1 MDRTK
6 VRGVWLSEEQEVR
19 MGIVDAFQRL
29 LTEDSEWKA
38 DIGGLNLNQ
47 ISQQEADTLERP
59 FMEEEIHS
67 ALMDMRGDKALGPD
81 GFTVACWQFYWEFV
95 KEEVL
100 EMFKEFHEQ
109 NAFLKSLNNTF
120 LVLIPKRGGAE
131 ELGDFRPINLLGGL
145 YKLLAKG
152 LRQGDPISPYLF
164 VMGMEVP
171 SALIRRAMEGGCI
184 SGEVEGILEMAVEL
198 GCKVGQLPSTYLG
211 LPLGAPNKASCVWD
225 GVEER
230 MRWKLALWKRPYISK
245 GGRITLIKST
255 LASMPLYQLSL
266 FRMPRTV
273 VRRLEKLQRD
283 FLWGGG
289 MGVEICLGQGRDVET
304 SSCGKIWQ
312 EEFGWR
318 TKKANGAFGVGVW
331 KEILKEADC
340 CWDNMTFKVGKG
352 TRIRFWMTLGV
363 GCGAVSEVP
372 STLHCGCPK
381 ERHSGGYVGP
391 EFWSRRV
398 ESKESKNYIGGRLDI
413 VEGGKKG
420 KFGVKEAYGLLI
432 SPSWVFPESV
442 KEVFLAGRR
451 CEASL
456 PYRLL
461 GVVSLQLRVGGFLFL
476 LSFVERLS
484 SPRILPV
491 RKCAQ
496 AFLERVFKSFQ
507 STTVT
512 KEASKL
518 VLSLFKSY
526 MPLAVRLNSLKTVD
540 GSKPENLEILHMLGV
555 LKLIVP
561 YLSVKVGLKI
571 LLELLK
577 LMNAQFSALTRHI
590 LKIIEALFE
599 TSRVEVIIPE
609 ADNIINSLSSYVLLG
624 EKNPADTVICAATV
638 LRGTLDKLDAGERS
652 AWIRN
657 LPLVFRSVAGLL
669 ASEASTA
676 SQASTILKELIKHH
690 MDQRT
695 LLINGSIPFQDA
707 SENTESSAIKS
718 ICAVFENALNTCD
731 GIPNEHVLDVIS
743 VLFLKLG
750 EMSYFFMKD
759 IVLKLADLTS
769 CANGDI
775 SDTRHE
781 VEGEMVMWNPCFSRH
796 FQDWEMDNV
805 EEFL

>member
-1 MDRTK
+1 
-6 VRGVWLSEEQEVR
+6 
-19 MGIVDAFQRL
+19 
-29 LTEDSEWKA
+29 
-38 DIGGLNLNQ
+38 
-47 ISQQEADTLERP
+47 
-59 FMEEEIHS
+59 
-67 ALMDMRGDKALGPD
+67 
-81 GFTVACWQFYWEFV
+81 
-95 KEEVL
+95 
-100 EMFKEFHEQ
+100 
-109 NAFLKSLNNTF
+109 
-120 LVLIPKRGGAE
+120 
-131 ELGDFRPINLLGGL
+131 
-145 YKLLAKG
+145 
-152 LRQGDPISPYLF
+152 
-164 VMGMEVP
+164 
-171 SALIRRAMEGGCI
+171 
-184 SGEVEGILEMAVEL
+184 
-198 GCKVGQLPSTYLG
+198 
-211 LPLGAPNKASCVWD
+211 
-225 GVEER
+225 
-230 MRWKLALWKRPYISK
+230 
-245 GGRITLIKST
+245 
-255 LASMPLYQLSL
+255 
-266 FRMPRTV
+266 
-273 VRRLEKLQRD
+273 
-283 FLWGGG
+283 
-289 MGVEICLGQGRDVET
+289 
-304 SSCGKIWQ
+304 
-312 EEFGWR
+312 
-318 TKKANGAFGVGVW
+318 
-331 KEILKEADC
+331 
-340 CWDNMTFKVGKG
+340 
-352 TRIRFWMTLGV
+352 
-363 GCGAVSEVP
+363 
-372 STLHCGCPK
+372 
-381 ERHSGGYVGP
+381 
-391 EFWSRRV
+391 
-398 ESKESKNYIGGRLDI
+398 
-413 VEGGKKG
+413 
-420 KFGVKEAYGLLI
+420 
-432 SPSWVFPESV
+432 
-442 KEVFLAGRR
+442 
-451 CEASL
+451 
-456 PYRLL
+456 
-461 GVVSLQLRVGGFLFL
+461 
-476 LSFVERLS
+476 
-484 SPRILPV
+484 
-491 RKCAQ
+491 
-496 AFLERVFKSFQ
+496 
-507 STTVT
+507 
-512 KEASKL
+512 
-518 VLSLFKSY
+518 

-609 ADNIINSLSSYVLLG
+609 ADNIISSLSSYVLLG

-669 ASEASTA
+669 TSEASTA

-775 SDTRHE
+775 SDTRHIHFGEGYAFKKGCSGKVWTRARRIVFSCRDWVGIFKAKTRFEIGHGRNIIFFNRCHGRRIKFWHDVWCSNVPLMYSFPSLFSFATSKEAWVDNVQE